1 MRRTVVKRA
10 ATSATMDEITFR
22 GCLSSVVTTGG
33 GVAAQQGHHNNNPKL
48 DGVVHD
54 LDIITRM
61 TD

>member
-1 MRRTVVKRA
+1 
-10 ATSATMDEITFR
+10 MDEITFR
-22 GCLSSVVTTGG
+22 GRLSSVVTTGG